1 MKKQNKREEILEDIQ
16 RIVIKVGTS
25 TLTDENGQLD
35 LQKMKKIVVE
45 ISNLQD
51 KGFDV
56 ILVSSGAVGAGMG
69 LLEIEERPKLLSE
82 KQMLSAVG
90 QVTLMQVYQTFFKK
104 YDKLIGQL
112 LLTKGEFSN
121 RKMKMMQLFQMSL
134 K

>member
-51 KGFDV
+51 
-56 ILVSSGAVGAGMG
+56 
-69 LLEIEERPKLLSE
+69 
-82 KQMLSAVG
+82 
-90 QVTLMQVYQTFFKK
+90 
-104 YDKLIGQL
+104 
-112 LLTKGEFSN
+112 
-121 RKMKMMQLFQMSL
+121 
-134 K
+134 